1 MNEISLE
8 EFIRNLQTYEL
19 RRSSQVKEEIRKDKG
34 LTLKAIESN
43 DSDLDEEEMDM
54 ISRKHKKFFKRL
66 EGSSRRGV
74 PASQGAVIMISSLVA
89 SNVQNRITS

>member
-43 DSDLDEEEMDM
+43 DSDLDEEEMAM